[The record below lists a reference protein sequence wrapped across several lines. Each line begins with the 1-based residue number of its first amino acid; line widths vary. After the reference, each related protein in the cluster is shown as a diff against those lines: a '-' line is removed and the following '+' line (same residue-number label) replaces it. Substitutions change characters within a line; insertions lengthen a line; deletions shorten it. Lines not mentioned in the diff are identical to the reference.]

1 MIQKVTGPFPSSQ
14 KLAAFE
20 RSLPKDLRGGTR
32 ARVKQ
37 KPRAV
42 GIINSTV
49 ISHTD
54 IQPVLAIHETIR
66 NPIWYR
72 N

>member
-1 MIQKVTGPFPSSQ
+1 MIQKVQGPFPSSQ

-32 ARVKQ
+32 ARIKQ

-42 GIINSTV
+42 GIVNTPV
-49 ISHTD
+49 KSHTH
-54 IQPVLAIHETIR
+54 IQPILETQDLL
-66 NPIWYR
+66 YR
-72 N
+72 SKWE

>member
-32 ARVKQ
+32 AKIKQ
-37 KPRAV
+37 KPRSV

-49 ISHTD
+49 TAHTD
-54 IQPVLAIHETIR
+54 IQPVLAIHEAQR
-66 NPIWYR
+66 NPIWYL

>member
-1 MIQKVTGPFPSSQ
+1 MIQKIQGPFPSSQ
-14 KLAAFE
+14 ELAAFE

-32 ARVKQ
+32 ARIKQ

-54 IQPVLAIHETIR
+54 IQPILEVHELPR
-66 NPIWYR
+66 NPIWYL